1 MIPVASASYAAA
13 ALGFVLLAALFLT
26 SWRGRRLGAE
36 LLAACTL
43 TAVWAGAQAFD
54 AWRAGAPQL
63 PGELLEI
70 LRDGAWLY
78 FLLRLLALRG
88 RPGGGGRTHY
98 GLLALACAAL
108 AGLIAAAQLW
118 PAAGTAFAAIVGR
131 ALLAVA
137 GLALVEQ
144 FYRNTPPDQRWG
156 VKFLCLGV
164 GGVFAYDFFLYTD
177 AMLFRQV
184 DHEVWAARGVA
195 NLFAVPLL
203 AISAARNPQ
212 WSLDV
217 FVSRRVVFHTA
228 TLIGAGIYL
237 LAMAAAGYYIRVFG
251 GEWGGVLQAAFL
263 FGALL
268 VLLSV
273 IFSGTARARLRV
285 FLSKNFFNYQYD
297 YRDQWLRF
305 TQSLARG
312 PVGSRVSERA
322 IQAVAE
328 LVDST
333 AGALWMRT
341 DAGFR
346 RTGHWNMSQAAG
358 EEAVDSPLARFLAE
372 RHWVISLDECRR
384 HPERYGGLTLPA
396 WLEGLPQAW
405 LIVPLVFHEE
415 LIGFIVLARSLGR
428 VRFNWEVSD
437 LLKTAARQAAAT
449 LAQAQAADALIVAR
463 QFESFNRMAAFVVH
477 DLKNL
482 VAQLSLVL
490 ANAEKHKR
498 NPEFQDDMLETVAN
512 SVSKM
517 NRLLAQ
523 LRSRRDGDGWVTE
536 IEVAGLLAE
545 VVQAKGPYRV
555 QPRLDAAPGLVV
567 RAERER
573 LARVIGHLV
582 QNAVEAT
589 PAGGEVALLARGQ
602 DGGVAVEVQDTGC
615 GMDEGFL
622 REQLFRPFATTK
634 VTGMG
639 IGVYESREYVHS
651 LGGRLEV
658 ESAPDR
664 GSTFR
669 VWLPLKDRPAVPKEE
684 VNLEALT

>member
-13 ALGFVLLAALFLT
+13 ALGFVLLAVLFLT

-54 AWRAGAPQL
+54 AWRAGAPRL
-63 PGELLEI
+63 PAELLEI

-184 DHEVWAARGVA
+184 DDEVWAARGVA
-195 NLFAVPLL
+195 NLFVVPLL

-312 PVGSRVSERA
+312 PVGSRVGERA

-346 RTGHWNMSQAAG
+346 RAGHWNMSQAAG
-358 EEAVDSPLARFLAE
+358 EEAVDGPLARFLAE

-490 ANAEKHKR
+490 ANAEKYKH

-517 NRLLAQ
+517 NRLLTQ

-536 IEVAGLLAE
+536 IEVADLLSE
-545 VVQAKGPYRV
+545 VVRAKGPYRV

-602 DGGVAVEVQDTGC
+602 DGGVAVEVRDTGC

-634 VTGMG
+634 ATGMG

-669 VWLPLKDRPAVPKEE
+669 VWLPLKDRPAVPKEA